1 MYAVLLWYG
10 VTRADQPSELTIAI
24 IALTSLGVTYGGSV
38 ALFRVAGEIWRTTVV
53 IAEFLNQHL
62 LEPLKERQR
71 EEGRKEGREEGR
83 EEGRMEGRKAA
94 LAAIRKRLAENGLN
108 PDDYLPAEESHVAE

>member
-10 VTRADQPSELTIAI
+10 ITRADQPSELTIAI

-38 ALFRVAGEIWRTTVV
+38 ALFRVAGEIWRSTVV

-71 EEGRKEGREEGR
+71 EEGREEGR
-83 EEGRMEGRKAA
+83 KEGRKAA
-94 LAAIRKRLAENGLN
+94 LAAIRKRLAEDGLN
-108 PDDYLPAEESHVAE
+108 PDDYLPAEESDDE

>member
-10 VTRADQPSELTIAI
+10 ITRADQPSELTIAI

-38 ALFRVAGEIWRTTVV
+38 ALFRVAGEIWRSTVV

-71 EEGRKEGREEGR
+71 EEGRKEGR
-83 EEGRMEGRKAA
+83 KAA
-94 LAAIRKRLAENGLN
+94 LAAIRKRLAEDGLN
-108 PDDYLPAEESHVAE
+108 PDDYLPAEESDDE

>member
-10 VTRADQPSELTIAI
+10 ITRADQPSELTIAI

-38 ALFRVAGEIWRTTVV
+38 ALFRVAGEIWRSTVV

-83 EEGRMEGRKAA
+83 KEGRKAA
-94 LAAIRKRLAENGLN
+94 LAAIRKRLAEDGLN
-108 PDDYLPAEESHVAE
+108 PDDYLPAEESDDE

>member
-10 VTRADQPSELTIAI
+10 ITRADQPSELTIAI

-38 ALFRVAGEIWRTTVV
+38 ALFRVAGEIWRSTVV

-71 EEGRKEGREEGR
+71 EEGRKKGREEGR
-83 EEGRMEGRKAA
+83 KEGRKAA
-94 LAAIRKRLAENGLN
+94 LAAIRKRLAEDGLN
-108 PDDYLPAEESHVAE
+108 LDDYLPAEESDDE